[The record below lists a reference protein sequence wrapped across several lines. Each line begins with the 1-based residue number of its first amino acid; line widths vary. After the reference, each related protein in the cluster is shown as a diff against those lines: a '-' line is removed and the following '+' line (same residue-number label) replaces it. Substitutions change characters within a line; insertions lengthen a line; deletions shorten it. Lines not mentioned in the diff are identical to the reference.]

1 MIQWG
6 WVIVMTDFLTY
17 NFNISKVDLALAV
30 EKSRSDREHRNRPF
44 HGLVYVLEGRYGYR
58 FLTGETYTVEKG
70 RLFYLPKGSS
80 YDVRETD
87 DSVCLAVNF
96 DLEDSDVTFPF
107 MQWGTAF
114 SSRFEGAFKRLVR
127 EWERKDAGY
136 VLKSKSILYDVL
148 YHIQREHDPVY
159 LSGAQRDRMSKA
171 MDYIKEYYC
180 KKDISMEELARESG
194 LTASYFRSLFRKQF
208 GKSPQ
213 QYVTEL
219 RMERAMELLR
229 SNMLSVAQVAEQCG
243 YNGQS
248 YFCREFKKHVGIA
261 PSRYRTE
268 TV

>member
-1 MIQWG
+1 
-6 WVIVMTDFLTY
+6 VIKVENFLTY
-17 NFNISKVDLALAV
+17 NFNISKVTLALLV
-30 EKSRSDREHRNRPF
+30 EKSRSEIEHRNRPY
-44 HGLVYVLEGRYGYR
+44 HGLVYALCGRYEYR
-58 FLTGETYTVEKG
+58 FLSGETHTVENG

-80 YDVRETD
+80 YDVICAD
-87 DSVCLAVNF
+87 GSVCLAVNF
-96 DLEDSDVTFPF
+96 ALDDEAVTFPF
-107 MQWGTAF
+107 VQWSVAF

-136 VLKSKSILYDVL
+136 LLKSKSILYDVL

-159 LSGAQRDRMSKA
+159 LSGTQRDRMSKA
-171 MDYIKEYYC
+171 MDYIKENYC
-180 KKDISMEELARESG
+180 RGDISMEELAQECG
-194 LTASYFRSLFRKQF
+194 LTSSYFRFLFRKQF

-219 RMERAMELLR
+219 RMERAMELLNSR
-229 SNMLSVAQVAEQCG
+229 MLTVSQVADQCG

>member
-1 MIQWG
+1 
-6 WVIVMTDFLTY
+6 
-17 NFNISKVDLALAV
+17 
-30 EKSRSDREHRNRPF
+30 
-44 HGLVYVLEGRYGYR
+44 
-58 FLTGETYTVEKG
+58 
-70 RLFYLPKGSS
+70 
-80 YDVRETD
+80 
-87 DSVCLAVNF
+87 
-96 DLEDSDVTFPF
+96 
-107 MQWGTAF
+107 
-114 SSRFEGAFKRLVR
+114 
-127 EWERKDAGY
+127 
-136 VLKSKSILYDVL
+136 
-148 YHIQREHDPVY
+148 
-159 LSGAQRDRMSKA
+159 